1 MKLLIIN
8 NLASG
13 YQEGAIYDFIRAFSQ
28 DNDEI
33 VLRATDGRTDLRAF
47 LHDASDFDAV
57 VISGGDGSIAT
68 VSHEL
73 ANTGIPLVPFPAGT
87 ANLLCANLA
96 QPNEPHALAE
106 MVRAGKTLDFD
117 VAEIEV
123 AGKRYGFNIMAGAG
137 YDATIMKNAAAS
149 KQKLGQVAYFAAVA
163 TNITPKVAHMKLT
176 LDNNVIE
183 SDGVGVVLINH
194 SKIQFDIPVAHDTD
208 PRDGMLDVAVLK
220 TANALG
226 LLPALGAALLD
237 RNGEFPGRSS
247 NVEVH
252 RARQVKVE
260 AYPGL
265 PIEFDGEP
273 LDSTEP
279 FIARV
284 LPRAARFI
292 VSPEALKLY
301 GEEKNAC

>member
-1 MKLLIIN
+1 
-8 NLASG
+8 
-13 YQEGAIYDFIRAFSQ
+13 
-28 DNDEI
+28 
-33 VLRATDGRTDLRAF
+33 
-47 LHDASDFDAV
+47 
-57 VISGGDGSIAT
+57 
-68 VSHEL
+68 
-73 ANTGIPLVPFPAGT
+73 
-87 ANLLCANLA
+87 
-96 QPNEPHALAE
+96 
-106 MVRAGKTLDFD
+106 
-117 VAEIEV
+117 
-123 AGKRYGFNIMAGAG
+123 MAGAG
-137 YDATIMKNAAAS
+137 YDATIMRGAAAS
-149 KQKLGQVAYFAAVA
+149 KQKLGQVAYFAAAA

-301 GEEKNAC
+301 GEEKNARATC